1 MLAQIDKVDDAAAW
15 RDLASPALSAG
26 EFERIQRIAYRNFG
40 LDLKDGKQSLVAS
53 RLGKMMRGG
62 GFASYEEYCRH
73 VESDTTGAALTALGD
88 ALTTNF
94 TSFMRERT
102 HFDFLRDKLAP
113 QWSRG
118 SVEIWSAASSTGEE
132 PYSILFTL
140 LEAMGPAADVRILA
154 TDISTR
160 VLESTA
166 KAIYQADRVT
176 TLPAPW
182 LPKYFLRG
190 NGNQVGWYRVKPEYR
205 RMVRCARFNL
215 LDSPM
220 PATHFPA
227 IFCRNVMIYF
237 DKPTQEAVVR
247 RLGTVLDS
255 GGHLFIGH
263 SESLTSLKHEL
274 DYVAPAL
281 YRKPGKGGES
291 WRGR

>member
-1 MLAQIDKVDDAAAW
+1 MAALIEKVEPF
-15 RDLASPALSAG
+15 ASPALSAS
-26 EFERIQRIAYRNFG
+26 EFERIQRIAHRNFG
-40 LDLKDGKQSLVAS
+40 LDLKEGKQSLVAS
-53 RLGKMMRGG
+53 RLGKMMRTA

-113 QWSRG
+113 RWSG
-118 SVEIWSAASSTGEE
+118 ASVQIWCAASSTGEE

-140 LEAMGPAADVRILA
+140 LEAMGPRANVSVLA

-160 VLESTA
+160 VLQATEQA
-166 KAIYQADRVT
+166 VYQADRVT

-190 NGNQVGWYRVKPEYR
+190 NGNQAGWYRVKPEYR

-215 LDSPM
+215 LDSPL
-220 PATHFPA
+220 PTTRFPA

-237 DKPTQEAVVR
+237 DKPTQESVVR

-255 GGHLFIGH
+255 AGHLFIGH
-263 SESLTSLKHEL
+263 SESLTSVKHEL

-281 YRKPGKGGES
+281 YRKPGKGGEPCRS
-291 WRGR
+291 R